1 MNISNYKIHQ
11 IELKKSYCIA
21 YLKLKEFVAE
31 TKQLELSFRVTGM
44 CVILIGNCSIEKI
57 R

>member
-11 IELKKSYCIA
+11 IEVKKSYCIA
-21 YLKLKEFVAE
+21 YLKLKEFVAG

-44 CVILIGNCSIEKI
+44 CVILIGNRSIEKI